1 MYFSNSKSKI
11 CFNYRKGDRM
21 EISITK
27 ISPNGQI
34 VIPSEIRKDAKIK
47 PSTKFLI
54 FNHGG
59 NIMLKQLNKERMIE
73 EMELIERINRAEEQ
87 IKKGKCTKVDSRLS
101 AEEIDRILM
110 S

>member
-1 MYFSNSKSKI
+1 MYFNNFKSKI
-11 CFNYRKGDRM
+11 YFNNEKGDYM

-34 VIPSEIRKDAKIK
+34 VIPAEIRKDAKIK
-47 PSTKFLI
+47 TSTKFLI
-54 FNHGG
+54 FNQGG
-59 NIMLKQLNKERMIE
+59 NIMLKQLNKEKMIE
-73 EMELIERINRAEEQ
+73 EMELIEKINRAEEQ
-87 IKKGKCTKVDSRLS
+87 IKKGKSTKVDSRMS